1 MTQCHFAICKFSIF
15 VLHLLAFRYYSYVV
29 SMLSYV
35 D

>member
-15 VLHLLAFRYYSYVV
+15 VLHLLAFRYYVV